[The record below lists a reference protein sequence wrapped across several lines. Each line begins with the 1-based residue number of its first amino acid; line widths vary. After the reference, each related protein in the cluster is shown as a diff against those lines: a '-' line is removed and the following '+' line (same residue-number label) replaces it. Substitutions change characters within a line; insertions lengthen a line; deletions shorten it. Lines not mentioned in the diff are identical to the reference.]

1 MNVQYISD
9 HKGRRTGVFIPIKEW
24 DKLKEHFHLPQG
36 ESDAGGDDELPLTKE
51 QLLADVKGALE
62 EVKLYKQGKIQ
73 LQSARDFLNEL

>member
-24 DKLKEHFHLPQG
+24 DKLKEQLHLPQD
-36 ESDAGGDDELPLTKE
+36 ESDADDELPPTKE
-51 QLLADVKGALE
+51 QLLADLKEALE

-73 LQSARDFLNEL
+73 LQTLDDFLNEV